1 MVTQQVK
8 NIKLD
13 RLMETIRQSAEI
25 GRLPNGGIC
34 RLSLTDEDK
43 RMRDLFLQWM
53 KDCGLETRID
63 DFGNM
68 YGRRKGKND
77 ELAPVLAGSHLDTQP
92 KGGKYDG
99 VLGVLGAL
107 EVIRTLN
114 DLGIETERPIEIVNF
129 TNEEGARFQPAML
142 GSGAMAEVFNK
153 HTILNAKDQKGVIF
167 GEELERIGYKG
178 LKQNRQQAPFCFLE
192 LHIEQ
197 GPVLED
203 KGKSIGVVTGIQGM
217 TWLEAS
223 ITGRTSHTGTTP
235 MNRRK
240 DAVLLASKLIAE
252 IYALAEEIP
261 DLLVAVGRIQV
272 SPNVINTVADQAVF
286 SIDIRHPEDHVRERF
301 EKLLKESL
309 STMTLVDEMELQIK
323 DLDKIDTD
331 FFSKEIIEA
340 MEGAAEKHGF
350 SYMRMLSG
358 AGHDAKYLNWITP
371 AAMLF
376 IPSISGLSHCEE
388 EFSKAS
394 DIEKGVQVLF
404 ETVLALANKETL

>member
-8 NIKLD
+8 NINLD

-53 KDCGLETRID
+53 EDCGLETRID

-153 HTILNAKDQKGVIF
+153 HTILNEKDQKGFIF

-197 GPVLED
+197 GPVLEE

-223 ITGRTSHTGTTP
+223 ITGRMSHTGTTP

-331 FFSKEIIEA
+331 SFSKEIIEA

-350 SYMRMLSG
+350 SFMRMLSG
-358 AGHDAKYLNWITP
+358 AGHDAKYLNRITP

-394 DIEKGVQVLF
+394 DMEKGVQVLF

>member
-1 MVTQQVK
+1 MVKHQVT

-13 RLMETIRQSAEI
+13 RLMKTIQQSAEI
-25 GRLPNGGIC
+25 GTLPNGGIC
-34 RLSLTDEDK
+34 RLSLTDEDQK
-43 RMRDLFLQWM
+43 MRSLFLQWM
-53 KDCGLETRID
+53 KDCGLETRVD

-68 YGRRKGKND
+68 YGRRKGRNN
-77 ELAPVLAGSHLDTQP
+77 ERAPVLAGSHLDTQP

-142 GSGAMAEVFNK
+142 GSGAMAEIFNK
-153 HTILNAKDQKGVIF
+153 QTILNMKDQKGFIF

-178 LKQNRQQAPFCFLE
+178 LKENRQQDPFCFVE

-203 KGKSIGVVTGIQGM
+203 REKSIGVVTGIQGM
-217 TWLEAS
+217 SWLEAA

-240 DAVLLASKLIAE
+240 DAVLLASKLIAK

-261 DLLVAVGRIQV
+261 DLLVAVGRIQAF
-272 SPNVINTVADQAVF
+272 PNVINTVADQVVF
-286 SIDIRHPEDHVRERF
+286 SIDIRHPDDHVRERF
-301 EKLLKESL
+301 EQQVKESL
-309 STMTLVDEMELQIK
+309 STMTLVEGMELQIK

-331 FFSKEIIEA
+331 SFSKEIIEV
-340 MEGAAEKHGF
+340 MEDAAEKHSF

-358 AGHDAKYLNWITP
+358 AGHDAKYLNRITP
-371 AAMLF
+371 TAMLF
-376 IPSISGLSHCEE
+376 IPSINGLSHCEE
-388 EFSKAS
+388 EFSTPE

-404 ETVLALANKETL
+404 DTVLTLANKETL